1 MDWSHAYQSHQRD
14 IREQLE
20 HARRTRRPW
29 VRLSTRAVLRP
40 ARLTDQE
47 IADLALRDAEFTVN
61 LAINQHNEQ
70 LAQKGR

>member
-1 MDWSHAYQSHQRD
+1 MDWSHAYQSHIRD

-40 ARLTDQE
+40 SRLTDRE
-47 IADLALRDAEFTVN
+47 IEDLALRDAESTVN
-61 LAINQHNEQ
+61 LAINQEAEQ
-70 LAQKGR
+70 ARRRR